1 MKSSLEIEDLPEIR
15 NWLAEM
21 AVNRKL
27 DVSSRPK
34 PPAAAW

>member
-21 AVNRKL
+21 A
-27 DVSSRPK
+27 RP
-34 PPAAAW
+34 PRPGDSLSAA